1 MHGIDLVD
9 TLKDFIQDK
18 LKDMELQTKVPEILK
33 APTVYAG
40 YLPPKPS
47 RRERDEETDP
57 EDYPFVIVRYLGH
70 GDKIHDKKTI
80 AIRVIIGTY
89 SKDEQNGWRENVN
102 VWNRIELALKEE
114 QAVGS
119 FNLAGEIDFSLFEEQ
134 MRPSWHSTAVLEF
147 EVPQIQRNWSG
158 FEDEYYS
165 GK

>member
-47 RRERDEETDP
+47 RRDRDEETDS

-80 AIRVIIGTY
+80 AVRIIIGTY

-102 VWNRIELALKEE
+102 VWNRIELALKET
-114 QAVGS
+114 QAVGP
-119 FNLAGEIDFSLFEEQ
+119 FNLAGQLDFDLFEEQ
-134 MRPSWHSTAVLEF
+134 MRPSWHSSAVVEF
-147 EVPQIQRNWSG
+147 EAPQVQWDRSVLK
-158 FEDEYYS
+158 DEF
-165 GK
+165 